1 MRSCARSG
9 NDNEGICIFIGISAL
24 IMSRCGNKGGISSRL
39 ACFACVQGR
48 HVDFQLSHWPS
59 DGLAHMAYRIKQREL
74 ADVRRKELDLLAA
87 SDQEKERQRKEG
99 LYRIQKLVLIE
110 GDDDDSIES
119 DSDLVTTGPSDIDI
133 HEDGQSEMGLEEP
146 IPIIMIPM

>member
-1 MRSCARSG
+1 
-9 NDNEGICIFIGISAL
+9 
-24 IMSRCGNKGGISSRL
+24 
-39 ACFACVQGR
+39 
-48 HVDFQLSHWPS
+48 
-59 DGLAHMAYRIKQREL
+59 MAYRIKQREL